1 MKGLKTLTAMLCF
14 AAMGTVLL
22 AQAPQTPA
30 AGQGRGGG
38 GAAGGRGGGRGN
50 MPQVPPAPQPLQ
62 DIANKIADSINKQ
75 DAATLTGMLSENCVY
90 LDEDGHAP
98 AVSRWVTNLTS
109 GGKKIDISMTHGQIM
124 GDAAWLSFNFAV
136 TETFQGNPKT
146 IKGTATMAL
155 QKAGN
160 DWKIQMIHGSFFQ
173 KVAGITDGN

>member
-1 MKGLKTLTAMLCF
+1 MKGLKTLTATLCF

-30 AGQGRGGG
+30 AGG
-38 GAAGGRGGGRGN
+38 GGRGGGRGN

-62 DIANKIADSINKQ
+62 DIANKIADAINKQ
-75 DAATLTGMLSENCVY
+75 DAATITKMVAPDCVY

-98 AVSRWVTNLTS
+98 PVARWVTNLTS
-109 GGKKIDISMTHGQIM
+109 GNKKMEISAIHGQM
-124 GDAAWLSFNFAV
+124 TDDAAWLSFNFAV

-155 QKAGN
+155 KKSGS
-160 DWKIQMIHGSFFQ
+160 DWMLQMVHGSFFQ